1 MPITA
6 LLFDVHR
13 TLVDDSGFPK
23 EYIWPLIEATNGRID
38 LASYYHRYHQLGQE
52 LFDWPAIK
60 PFIKIRQMH
69 RQRLAILYQEY
80 GVQRDLDADLNYLW
94 SRMGTCQI
102 YPDVFE
108 IIPRL
113 KAHYKIS
120 LLTNADNDDP
130 LVQILLSNGFT
141 FDAVMTS
148 EMVGSYKP
156 EALIFHEM
164 LKLMNLNPNEVLVI
178 GDSPVSDI
186 QGARNANLKVVWLN
200 RPRTPLP
207 KNLPNPDFEIHHL
220 AELLPI
226 LDILNSN

>member
-23 EYIWPLIEATNGRID
+23 EYIWPLIQATNGQIELD
-38 LASYYHRYHQLGQE
+38 AYYHRYSQLGHK

-60 PFIKIRQMH
+60 PFISIRQIH
-69 RQRLAILYQEY
+69 RQRLALLYQEY
-80 GVQRDLDADLNYLW
+80 GVQRDLDRDLNYLW

-108 IIPRL
+108 VIPQL
-113 KAHYKIS
+113 KKRFKIG

-130 LVQILLSNGFT
+130 LIQILFSNGFS

-148 EMVGSYKP
+148 EMVKCYKP
-156 EALIFHEM
+156 DTFIFSEM
-164 LKLMNLNPNEVLVI
+164 LKAMNLNTNEVLVI

-186 QGARNANLKVVWLN
+186 RGARNANLKVVWLN
-200 RPRTPLP
+200 RPCISLP
-207 KNLPNPDFEIHHL
+207 GNSPIPDFEIHHL
-220 AELLPI
+220 SELLPI
-226 LDILNSN
+226 LDILNSD